1 MKNTFLLCFLIFALS
16 LVPHNLSA
24 QTIALQDDTEKA
36 LEALD
41 QLIDQKAELHKQRE
55 TQIEKLKEQCKRANG
70 YNRIGLLKETFNL
83 YSHYQTDSAQVV
95 LDEIK
100 NAPEYAADESLQAY
114 AHIGQAEIFG
124 VAALYGE
131 AEAEMQEVQSVL
143 NQHKQN
149 KELLLYYYR
158 TQRTLYGWM
167 ADYTKMHSLHEILQE
182 KAMYYRDSLLQA
194 DMGSKQD
201 RDIVQADKLIALNC
215 AAEAVRVL
223 SPYLKQM
230 DKDNQN
236 PYICFTAAQAFAQ
249 TGNKERAMY
258 YLALTAIADMKL
270 ATNEYQALP
279 LLAQHLYDNGDVERA
294 YIYLLCSMEDASY
307 CKAQLRAI
315 ETSHIFPI
323 ISKQY
328 KQHERQRRHNMHVL
342 IVSLGIL
349 LIGVSCAVVFLR
361 KQIRKL
367 RAMRREQK
375 RTNSQLAAANEKI
388 QEAKE
393 RTQNALDK
401 VQATN
406 EELQQTYARLRMTDK
421 VKEEYI
427 ARYLDRCRGY
437 LDTLAEYRRYTLRM
451 LKEHRIDE
459 LEKAAKSEQ
468 GIKVEQDKF
477 YADFDASFLTL
488 YPQFIEKFNALL
500 RPDAQIHCKREG
512 QLNTELRIFAL
523 IRLGVTDTARIAH
536 FLDFSV
542 ATVYNYRS
550 KMRNKALCQPSE
562 FEQMVINLE

>member
-1 MKNTFLLCFLIFALS
+1 MKNTFLLSFLILS
-16 LVPHNLSA
+16 LTLIPLSLTA
-24 QTIALQDDTEKA
+24 QPVTLQDDTE
-36 LEALD
+36 EALAVLD
-41 QLIDQKAELHKQRE
+41 RLIEQKADLHKQRQ
-55 TQIEKLKEQCKRANG
+55 TQIDRLKEQCRQANG
-70 YNRIGLLKETFNL
+70 YNRIGLLKEVFNL

-95 LDEIK
+95 LDEIR

-114 AHIGQAEIFG
+114 VHIGQAEIFG

-131 AEAEMQEVQSVL
+131 AEAEMKKVQGVL
-143 NQHKQN
+143 HQHKQN

-158 TQRTLYGWM
+158 TQRTIYGWM
-167 ADYTKMHSLHEILQE
+167 ADYTKMKSLHRLLQE
-182 KAMYYRDSLLQA
+182 KSMNYRDSLLQA

-201 RDIVQADKLIALNC
+201 RDIVEADKLLAMGMANEALQK
-215 AAEAVRVL
+215 L
-223 SPYLKQM
+223 FPYLQRS
-230 DKDNQN
+230 DKNNPN
-236 PYICFTAAQAFAQ
+236 PYICFTAAQAYLKL
-249 TGNKERAMY
+249 GNKERAAY
-258 YLALTAIADMKL
+258 YLTLTAIADMKL

-279 LLAQHLYDNGDVERA
+279 LLAQQLYDNGDVERA
-294 YIYLLCSMEDASY
+294 YVYLLCSMEDASY

-328 KQHERQRRHNMHVL
+328 KQDERQRRHNMHILVA
-342 IVSLGIL
+342 SLGVL

-367 RAMRREQK
+367 RALRREQK
-375 RTNSQLAAANEKI
+375 RVNSQLAAANEKI
-388 QEAKE
+388 QEANA
-393 RTQNALDK
+393 RMQSALDK

-451 LKEHRIDE
+451 LKEHRVEE

-468 GIKVEQDKF
+468 GIKQEQDKF
-477 YADFDASFLTL
+477 YADFDAAFLTL
-488 YPQFIEKFNALL
+488 YPQFIEQFNALL
-500 RPDAQIHCKREG
+500 RPDSQLHCKREG

-523 IRLGVTDTARIAH
+523 IRLGVTDTTRIAH

-550 KMRNKALCQPSE
+550 KMRNKALCPPSE
-562 FEQMVINLE
+562 FEQMVMGLE